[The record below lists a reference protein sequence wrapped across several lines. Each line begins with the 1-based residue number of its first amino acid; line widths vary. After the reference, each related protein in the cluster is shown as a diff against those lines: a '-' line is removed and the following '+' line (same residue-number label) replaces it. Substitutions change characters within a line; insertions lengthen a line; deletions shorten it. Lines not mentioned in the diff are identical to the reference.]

1 MLLQAQN
8 LQYQYIAFQE
18 RTAIESLL
26 ATLLAQQTETQYR
39 PLVARL
45 NAENA
50 ENASGAQASA
60 KP

>member
-1 MLLQAQN
+1 VVLLQAQN
-8 LQYQYIAFQE
+8 LQYQYLAFQE

-39 PLVARL
+39 PIVTRL
-45 NAENA
+45 NAQNA
-50 ENASGAQASA
+50 ENASAAQRP